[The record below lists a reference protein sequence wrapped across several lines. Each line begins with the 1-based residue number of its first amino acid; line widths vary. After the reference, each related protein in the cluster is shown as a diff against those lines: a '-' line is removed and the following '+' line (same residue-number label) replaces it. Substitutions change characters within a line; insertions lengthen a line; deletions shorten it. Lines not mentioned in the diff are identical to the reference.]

1 MNYFLKND
9 KVKTLEASLDMKSEG
24 IQTMNE
30 EVMSKCKIIK
40 DHRVKQNPS
49 SNQMEEKSKAPQMK
63 A

>member
-40 DHRVKQNPS
+40 DHRVK
-49 SNQMEEKSKAPQMK
+49 
-63 A
+63 